1 LFFVSVLTTASVSD
15 KDTTAEFILG
25 TVEAAWIQ
33 RRKDR
38 KPAPIVVLDDI
49 HNIFMAQRSTPETI
63 MAAGSFSTWMLEQQ
77 KEGLAVVKELTS
89 IKDVVGIQKKRRLL
103 LLGVALW
110 GGVFVVLILITAP

>member
-25 TVEAAWIQ
+25 TVKAAWIQ

-89 IKDVVGIQKKRRLL
+89 IKDVVAIQKKRRLL
-103 LLGVALW
+103 FLGVALW